1 MKKTI
6 VAAAIAAAVAA
17 PAAMAEVSVSG
28 QINQEF
34 FNGTG
39 DLESDTNADVVFKG
53 SEDLGNGMKASF
65 VIHTMSDNSAA
76 STTGGD
82 TSAQDLD
89 GASADTSISLA
100 GDFGSITVGS
110 FEPMLEGMVV
120 SMAATDASDVLSI
133 ENAQSSA
140 TRTNGGARY
149 MSPSFN
155 GLTVGVEGFTDG
167 GSAGDDFGVTA
178 VMVQYSNAGLTV
190 KYASENVNSTGT
202 DTDALAVQYKMGD
215 LTLVAVDQDSSDN
228 TKDDTFFGATYAMG
242 NNTFGIGVIDSNTA
256 SDGDMIISA
265 KHAMSKSTSV
275 YLVVE
280 DDDSAAE
287 NTTLVGIQH
296 TF

>member
-6 VAAAIAAAVAA
+6 VAAAVAALTAA
-17 PAAMAEVSVSG
+17 PAMADVSISG

-34 FNGTG
+34 FNGTS
-39 DLESDTNADVVFKG
+39 DLESDTNTDVVFKG

-65 VIHTMSDNSAA
+65 VVHTMYDNSAA
-76 STTGGD
+76 SSTGGD
-82 TSAQDLD
+82 STARDLD
-89 GASADTSISLA
+89 GANADTSISLA
-100 GDFGSITVGS
+100 GDFGKITVGT
-110 FEPMLEGMVV
+110 FEPMVEGMVV
-120 SMAATDASDVLSI
+120 SMASTDAADVLSI
-133 ENAQSSA
+133 ENAQSSVG
-140 TRTNGGARY
+140 RTDGGARY

-155 GLTVGVEGFTDG
+155 GLTVGIEGFTDA
-167 GSAGDDFGVTA
+167 GSAGDDFGATA
-178 VMVQYSNAGLTV
+178 VMVQYVNAGLTV

-215 LTLVAVDQDSSDN
+215 LTLKAVDQDSSDN

-242 NNTFGIGVIDSNTA
+242 NNTFGIGVIDSDTA

-280 DDDSAAE
+280 DDDSAAD

-296 TF
+296 KF